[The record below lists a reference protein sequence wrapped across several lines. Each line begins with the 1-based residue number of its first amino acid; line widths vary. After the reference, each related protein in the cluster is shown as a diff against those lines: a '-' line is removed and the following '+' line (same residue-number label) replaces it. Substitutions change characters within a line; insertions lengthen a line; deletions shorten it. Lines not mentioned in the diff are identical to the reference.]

1 MSVIRTWVLCGEA
14 NARLKGN
21 LGEGEVR
28 ETKIAKRKEVV
39 SI

>member
-1 MSVIRTWVLCGEA
+1 MWRSKRTPEG
-14 NARLKGN
+14 KS
-21 LGEGEVR
+21 GEGEVR